1 MSSGSRSPMPSVVR
15 RGALT
20 EARCHVPFTD
30 IGAAVMKGLADTQG
44 IKIDHGDK
52 KELTEKFSTIPPH
65 PEVQAALR
73 RLLADVGTNRLIP
86 EGSADNASE
95 YASE

>member
-1 MSSGSRSPMPSVVR
+1 M
-15 RGALT
+15 
-20 EARCHVPFTD
+20 PFTD

-73 RLLADVGTNRLIP
+73 RLLADVRDESTDPRGIC
-86 EGSADNASE
+86 E
-95 YASE
+95 